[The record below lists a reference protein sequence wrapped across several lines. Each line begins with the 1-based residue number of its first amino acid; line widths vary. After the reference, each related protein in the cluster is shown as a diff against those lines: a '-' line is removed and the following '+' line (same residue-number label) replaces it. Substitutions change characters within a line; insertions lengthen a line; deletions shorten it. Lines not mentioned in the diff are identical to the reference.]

1 MTTMQSLRVFSFCLG
16 VGFFAAQSS
25 QAWTYN
31 LSNANSSVTIKADG
45 NYGMSDWTVD
55 CVPQL
60 YRQWFWYRKGN
71 VGGEKTINQLDLV
84 SAEQTS
90 ASTLTTLY
98 KKHNQFTIEV
108 SYTLLGGA
116 EGSGSST
123 IGEQIK
129 ITNLSDNLLD
139 FHFFQ
144 YVDFDLGGSNL
155 GDTVQ
160 LGQNISGLFDSA
172 YQNKGSSYFADEIV
186 SPGAQHG
193 EAGLYPSIFNKLTDS
208 SPTTLNGNTGPITGD
223 ATWAFQWDA
232 SIPVGGSFSI
242 ALNKSVYITN
252 IPEPSALAL
261 IPVAL
266 AFLGIARR
274 RLASHK

>member
-1 MTTMQSLRVFSFCLG
+1 MKTIQSIRVLALYLAAG
-16 VGFFAAQSS
+16 VFASQES
-25 QAWTYN
+25 QAWTYTLTN
-31 LSNANSSVTIKADG
+31 NNSSVTIKADG

-60 YRQWFWYRKGN
+60 YRQWFWYRKGDT
-71 VGGEKTINQLDLV
+71 GGEKTINYLDLV
-84 SAEQTS
+84 SAQQS
-90 ASTLTTLY
+90 GPSTLTTLY
-98 KKHNQFTIEV
+98 KKGGQFTIEV

-129 ITNLSDNLLD
+129 ITNLSSSELD

-160 LGQNISGLFDSA
+160 LGQNISGLYDSA
-172 YQNKGSSYFADEIV
+172 YQNKGTSYFADEIV
-186 SPGAQHG
+186 SPGAQYG
-193 EAGLYPSIFNKLTDS
+193 EAGLYPTIFNKLNDG
-208 SPTTLNGNTGPITGD
+208 SPTTLNGNSGPVTGD

-232 SIPVGGSFSI
+232 AIPVGGSFSI
-242 ALNKSVYITN
+242 ALNKSVYVTA
-252 IPEPSALAL
+252 IPEPSA
-261 IPVAL
+261 VAL
-266 AFLGIARR
+266 VSMALLLWGAARR
-274 RLASHK
+274 RIGSR

>member
-1 MTTMQSLRVFSFCLG
+1 MPFLRVVASC
-16 VGFFAAQSS
+16 VGAGLLAAQAA
-25 QAWTYN
+25 QAWTFDLTN
-31 LSNANSSVTIKADG
+31 GNSSVSIKADG
-45 NYGMSDWTVD
+45 DYGMSDWTVD
-55 CVPQL
+55 CIPQL
-60 YRQWFWYRKGN
+60 YRQWFWYRVGDT
-71 VGGEKTINQLDLV
+71 GGEKTINKLSLI

-90 ASTLTTLY
+90 PSTLTTLY
-98 KKHNQFTIEV
+98 KKHNQFSIEV

-116 EGSGSST
+116 EDTGYST

-129 ITNLSDNLLD
+129 VLNLGAGPLD

-144 YVDFDLGGSNL
+144 YVDFDLGGSNA

-193 EAGLYPSIFNKLTDS
+193 QAGLYPAIYNNLSDG
-208 SPTTLNGNTGPITGD
+208 SPTTLSDSSGPVTGD

-232 SIPVGGSFSI
+232 SIPAGGSFSI
-242 ALNKSVYITN
+242 ALNKSVYVTN
-252 IPEPSALAL
+252 VPEPSVLAL
-261 IPVAL
+261 IPAAL
-266 AFLGIARR
+266 ALLGVARR
-274 RLASHK
+274 RVRK